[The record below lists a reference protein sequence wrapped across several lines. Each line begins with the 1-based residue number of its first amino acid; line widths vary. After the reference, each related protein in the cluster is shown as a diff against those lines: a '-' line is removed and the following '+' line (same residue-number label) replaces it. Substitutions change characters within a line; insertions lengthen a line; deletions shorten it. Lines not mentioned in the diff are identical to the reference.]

1 MQQWLTNCIPLESY
15 SQRKPVKPVF
25 WLPVNEELTG
35 ELEPLPDRPAR
46 HVVVDARP

>member
-25 WLPVNEELTG
+25 WLPVNEGLSVLG
-35 ELEPLPDRPAR
+35 LA
-46 HVVVDARP
+46 AGCQ